1 MNGLRSSRELG
12 RNKMTDSSMTNNLII
27 DKFHKKHHM
36 GAVFRPKDLRRDYKK
51 VIENA
56 IKDFSPDTK
65 DNVIKLLD
73 SWEGIRS
80 EEKLKEILGQDKA
93 TEDLLKNIKAK
104 EEVNLTNEERK
115 RLSNMFK
122 ESLTFD

>member
-1 MNGLRSSRELG
+1 
-12 RNKMTDSSMTNNLII
+12 
-27 DKFHKKHHM
+27 M

-51 VIENA
+51 VLENA
-56 IKDFSPDTK
+56 IKDLSPDTK
-65 DNVIKLLD
+65 DNDNNIIIKILD
-73 SWEGIRS
+73 SWEGRRS

-93 TEDLLKNIKAK
+93 KELLKNIKAK
-104 EEVNLTNEERK
+104 EEVNLTNDERK

>member
-1 MNGLRSSRELG
+1 
-12 RNKMTDSSMTNNLII
+12 
-27 DKFHKKHHM
+27 M
-36 GAVFRPKDLRRDYKK
+36 GAVFRPKDLRRDYNKK
-51 VIENA
+51 ILENA
-56 IKDFSPDTK
+56 IKDLSPDTK

-73 SWEGIRS
+73 SWDKKGIKS

-93 TEDLLKNIKAK
+93 AEELLKNIKAN
-104 EEVNLTNEERK
+104 EEVNLTNDERK

>member
-1 MNGLRSSRELG
+1 
-12 RNKMTDSSMTNNLII
+12 
-27 DKFHKKHHM
+27 M
-36 GAVFRPKDLRRDYKK
+36 GAVFRPKDLRRDYRK

-80 EEKLKEILGQDKA
+80 EEKLKEILGQDKDA
-93 TEDLLKNIKAK
+93 EELLKNIKAK
-104 EEVNLTNEERK
+104 EVNLTNDERK

>member
-1 MNGLRSSRELG
+1 
-12 RNKMTDSSMTNNLII
+12 
-27 DKFHKKHHM
+27 M
-36 GAVFRPKDLRRDYKK
+36 GAVFRPKDLRRDYRK

-80 EEKLKEILGQDKA
+80 EEKLKEILGQDKYA
-93 TEDLLKNIKAK
+93 EELLKNIKAK
-104 EEVNLTNEERK
+104 EVNLTTDERK

>member
-1 MNGLRSSRELG
+1 
-12 RNKMTDSSMTNNLII
+12 
-27 DKFHKKHHM
+27 M

>member
-1 MNGLRSSRELG
+1 
-12 RNKMTDSSMTNNLII
+12 
-27 DKFHKKHHM
+27 M

-56 IKDFSPDTK
+56 IKDLSPDTK

-80 EEKLKEILGQDKA
+80 EEKLKEILRQDKA
-93 TEDLLKNIKAK
+93 AEDLLKNIKAK
-104 EEVNLTNEERK
+104 EEVNLTKEERK

>member
-1 MNGLRSSRELG
+1 
-12 RNKMTDSSMTNNLII
+12 
-27 DKFHKKHHM
+27 M
-36 GAVFRPKDLRRDYKK
+36 GAVFRPKDLRRDYRK

-80 EEKLKEILGQDKA
+80 EEKLKEILGQDKDA
-93 TEDLLKNIKAK
+93 EDLLKNIKAK
-104 EEVNLTNEERK
+104 EVNLTNDERK

>member
-1 MNGLRSSRELG
+1 
-12 RNKMTDSSMTNNLII
+12 
-27 DKFHKKHHM
+27 M
-36 GAVFRPKDLRRDYKK
+36 GAVFRPKDLRRDYRI

-80 EEKLKEILGQDKA
+80 EEKLKEILGQDKDA
-93 TEDLLKNIKAK
+93 EDLLKNIKAK
-104 EEVNLTNEERK
+104 EVNLTNDERK

>member
-1 MNGLRSSRELG
+1 
-12 RNKMTDSSMTNNLII
+12 
-27 DKFHKKHHM
+27 M
-36 GAVFRPKDLRRDYKK
+36 GAVFRPKDLRRDHKK

-56 IKDFSPDTK
+56 IKDLSPDTK

-93 TEDLLKNIKAK
+93 AEDLLKNIKAK
-104 EEVNLTNEERK
+104 EEVNLTSEERK